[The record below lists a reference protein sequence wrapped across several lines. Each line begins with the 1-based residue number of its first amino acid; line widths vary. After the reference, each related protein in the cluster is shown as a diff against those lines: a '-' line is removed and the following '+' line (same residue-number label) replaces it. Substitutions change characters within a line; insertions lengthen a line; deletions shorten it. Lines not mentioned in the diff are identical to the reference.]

1 MLRPSPISTPGP
13 ARTAGKNGQ
22 ANSVRKGGGEPP
34 TLKNVLVLVRHGESE
49 WNRLNMFTGW
59 QDVDL
64 TEEGVAEAHRA
75 GAMLKAEGAHL
86 DMAFTSLLK
95 RAQNTLKIILS
106 ELGQDALPIVYDA
119 ALNERHY
126 GDLVGLNKD
135 EARQRWGEEQ
145 VHLWQRSYDIAPPG
159 GESLKDTAARALPFY
174 SKRIAPELKA
184 GKSVIVVGHGNTL
197 RALVM
202 QLDRLSP
209 EQVKELN
216 IGTGRPLIYRLR
228 ADGSVAEKR
237 DLAA

>member
-1 MLRPSPISTPGP
+1 VRAASKRGAGMSLSQGEEVP
-13 ARTAGKNGQ
+13 AM
-22 ANSVRKGGGEPP
+22 
-34 TLKNVLVLVRHGESE
+34 KNVLVLVRHGESE

-75 GAMLKAEGAHL
+75 GAMLKAEGAHIDL
-86 DMAFTSLLK
+86 AFTSLLK

-106 ELGQDALPIVYDA
+106 ELDQDKLPIVFDA

-159 GESLKDTAARALPFY
+159 GESLKDTAARVLPFY
-174 SKRIAPELKA
+174 TKRIVPELQA
-184 GKSVIVVGHGNTL
+184 GKNVILVAHGNSL
-197 RALVM
+197 RSLVM

-209 EQVKELN
+209 EQVKELT
-216 IGTGRPLIYRLR
+216 IGTGMPLIYRLR
-228 ADGSVAEKR
+228 PDGTVAEKR

>member
-1 MLRPSPISTPGP
+1 VRAASKRGAGMSLRHGEEVP
-13 ARTAGKNGQ
+13 AM
-22 ANSVRKGGGEPP
+22 
-34 TLKNVLVLVRHGESE
+34 KNVLVLVRHGESE

-75 GAMLKAEGAHL
+75 GAMLKAEGAHVDL
-86 DMAFTSLLK
+86 AFTSLLK

-106 ELGQDALPIVYDA
+106 ELDQDKLPIVFDA

-159 GESLKDTAARALPFY
+159 GESLKDTAARVLPFY
-174 SKRIAPELKA
+174 TKRIVPELQA
-184 GKSVIVVGHGNTL
+184 GKNVILVAHGNSL
-197 RALVM
+197 RSLVM
-202 QLDRLSP
+202 QLDRLTP
-209 EQVKELN
+209 EQVKELT
-216 IGTGRPLIYRLR
+216 ISTGMPLIYRLR
-228 ADGSVAEKR
+228 PDGTVAEKR

>member
-1 MLRPSPISTPGP
+1 MRAASKRGAGMSLRQGEEVP
-13 ARTAGKNGQ
+13 AM
-22 ANSVRKGGGEPP
+22 
-34 TLKNVLVLVRHGESE
+34 KNVLVLVRHGESE

-75 GAMLKAEGAHL
+75 GAMLKAEGAHIDL
-86 DMAFTSLLK
+86 AFTSLLK

-106 ELGQDALPIVYDA
+106 ELDQNKLPIVFDA

-159 GESLKDTAARALPFY
+159 GESLKDTAARVLPFY
-174 SKRIAPELKA
+174 TKRIVPELQA
-184 GKSVIVVGHGNTL
+184 GKNVLLVAHGNSL
-197 RALVM
+197 RSLVM
-202 QLDRLSP
+202 HLDRLSP
-209 EQVKELN
+209 EQVKELT
-216 IGTGRPLIYRLR
+216 ISTGMPLIYRLR
-228 ADGSVAEKR
+228 PDGMVAEKR

>member
-1 MLRPSPISTPGP
+1 VRAASKRGAGMSLRQGEEVP
-13 ARTAGKNGQ
+13 AM
-22 ANSVRKGGGEPP
+22 
-34 TLKNVLVLVRHGESE
+34 KNVLVLVRHGESE

-75 GAMLKAEGAHL
+75 GAMLKAEGAHIDL
-86 DMAFTSLLK
+86 AFTSLLK

-106 ELGQDALPIVYDA
+106 ELDQNKLPIVFDA

-159 GESLKDTAARALPFY
+159 GESLKDTAARVLPFY
-174 SKRIAPELKA
+174 TKRIVPELQA
-184 GKSVIVVGHGNTL
+184 GKNVLLVAHGNSL
-197 RALVM
+197 RSLVM
-202 QLDRLSP
+202 HLDRLSP
-209 EQVKELN
+209 EQVKELT
-216 IGTGRPLIYRLR
+216 ISTGMPLIYRLR
-228 ADGSVAEKR
+228 PDGTVAEKR

>member
-1 MLRPSPISTPGP
+1 VRAASKRGAGMSLGQGEQVP
-13 ARTAGKNGQ
+13 AM
-22 ANSVRKGGGEPP
+22 
-34 TLKNVLVLVRHGESE
+34 KNVLVLVRHGESE

-75 GAMLKAEGAHL
+75 GAMLKAEGAHVDL
-86 DMAFTSLLK
+86 AFTSLLK

-106 ELGQDALPIVYDA
+106 ELDQDKLPIVFDA

-159 GESLKDTAARALPFY
+159 GESLKDTAARVLPFY
-174 SKRIAPELKA
+174 TKRIVPELQA
-184 GKSVIVVGHGNTL
+184 GKNVILVAHGNSL
-197 RALVM
+197 RSLVM

-209 EQVKELN
+209 EQVKELT
-216 IGTGRPLIYRLR
+216 ISTGMPLIYRLR
-228 ADGSVAEKR
+228 PDGTVAEKR

>member
-1 MLRPSPISTPGP
+1 MSLGQGEEVP
-13 ARTAGKNGQ
+13 AM
-22 ANSVRKGGGEPP
+22 
-34 TLKNVLVLVRHGESE
+34 KNVLVLVRHGESE

-75 GAMLKAEGAHL
+75 GAMLKAEGAHVDL
-86 DMAFTSLLK
+86 AFTSLLK

-106 ELGQDALPIVYDA
+106 ELDQDKLPIVFDA

-135 EARQRWGEEQ
+135 EARERWGEEQ

-159 GESLKDTAARALPFY
+159 GESLKDTAARVLPFY
-174 SKRIAPELKA
+174 TKRIVPELQA
-184 GKSVIVVGHGNTL
+184 GKNVILVGHGNSL
-197 RALVM
+197 RSLVM

-209 EQVKELN
+209 EQVKELT
-216 IGTGRPLIYRLR
+216 ISTGMPLIYRLR
-228 ADGSVAEKR
+228 PDGTVAEKR

>member
-1 MLRPSPISTPGP
+1 MSLRQGEEVP
-13 ARTAGKNGQ
+13 AM
-22 ANSVRKGGGEPP
+22 
-34 TLKNVLVLVRHGESE
+34 KNVLVLVRHGESE

-75 GAMLKAEGAHL
+75 GAMLKAEGAHIDL
-86 DMAFTSLLK
+86 AFTSLLK

-106 ELGQDALPIVYDA
+106 ELDQDKLPIVFDA

-159 GESLKDTAARALPFY
+159 GESLKDTAARVLPFY
-174 SKRIAPELKA
+174 SKRIAPELQA
-184 GKSVIVVGHGNTL
+184 GKNVILVAHGNSL
-197 RALVM
+197 RSLVM
-202 QLDRLSP
+202 HLDRLSP
-209 EQVKELN
+209 EQVKELT
-216 IGTGRPLIYRLR
+216 IGTGMPVIYRLR
-228 ADGSVAEKR
+228 PDGTVAEKR
-237 DLAA
+237 DLGGLSA

>member
-1 MLRPSPISTPGP
+1 VRAASKRGAGMSLRQGEEVP
-13 ARTAGKNGQ
+13 AM
-22 ANSVRKGGGEPP
+22 
-34 TLKNVLVLVRHGESE
+34 KNVLVLVRHGESE

-75 GAMLKAEGAHL
+75 GAMLKAEGAHIDL
-86 DMAFTSLLK
+86 AFTSLLK

-106 ELGQDALPIVYDA
+106 ELDQNKLPIVFDA

-159 GESLKDTAARALPFY
+159 GESLKDTAARVLPFY
-174 SKRIAPELKA
+174 TKRIVPELQA
-184 GKSVIVVGHGNTL
+184 GKSVILVAHGNSL
-197 RALVM
+197 RSLVM

-209 EQVKELN
+209 EQVKELT
-216 IGTGRPLIYRLR
+216 ISTGMPLIYRLR
-228 ADGSVAEKR
+228 PDGTVAEKR

>member
-1 MLRPSPISTPGP
+1 MRAASKRGAGMSLRQGEEVP
-13 ARTAGKNGQ
+13 AM
-22 ANSVRKGGGEPP
+22 
-34 TLKNVLVLVRHGESE
+34 KNVLVLVRHGESE

-75 GAMLKAEGAHL
+75 GAMLKAEGAHIDL
-86 DMAFTSLLK
+86 AFTSLLK

-106 ELGQDALPIVYDA
+106 ELDQDTLPIVFDA

-159 GESLKDTAARALPFY
+159 GESLKDTAARVLPFY
-174 SKRIAPELKA
+174 TKRIVPELQA
-184 GKSVIVVGHGNTL
+184 GKNVILVAHGNSL
-197 RALVM
+197 RSLVM

-209 EQVKELN
+209 EQVKELT
-216 IGTGRPLIYRLR
+216 IGTGMPLIYRLR
-228 ADGSVAEKR
+228 PDGTVAEKR

>member
-1 MLRPSPISTPGP
+1 MSLRQGEEVP
-13 ARTAGKNGQ
+13 AM
-22 ANSVRKGGGEPP
+22 
-34 TLKNVLVLVRHGESE
+34 KNVLVLVRHGESE

-75 GAMLKAEGAHL
+75 GAMLKAEGAHIDL
-86 DMAFTSLLK
+86 AFTSLLK

-106 ELGQDALPIVYDA
+106 ELDQDKLPIVFDA

-159 GESLKDTAARALPFY
+159 GESLKDTAARVLPFY
-174 SKRIAPELKA
+174 TKRIVPELQA
-184 GKSVIVVGHGNTL
+184 GKNVILVAHGNSL
-197 RALVM
+197 RSLVM
-202 QLDRLSP
+202 HLDRLSP
-209 EQVKELN
+209 EQVKELT
-216 IGTGRPLIYRLR
+216 ISTGMPLIYRLR
-228 ADGSVAEKR
+228 PDGTVAEKR

>member
-1 MLRPSPISTPGP
+1 MSLRQGEESP
-13 ARTAGKNGQ
+13 AM
-22 ANSVRKGGGEPP
+22 
-34 TLKNVLVLVRHGESE
+34 KNVLVLVRHGESE
-49 WNRLNMFTGW
+49 WNRRNMFTGW
-59 QDVDL
+59 EDVDL

-86 DMAFTSLLK
+86 DIAFTSLLK
-95 RAQNTLKIILS
+95 RAQNTLTIILG
-106 ELGQDALPIVYDA
+106 ELDQDKVPIVYDA

-126 GDLVGLNKD
+126 GDLVGLDKD
-135 EARQRWGEEQ
+135 EARKRWGDEQ

-159 GESLKDTAARALPFY
+159 GESLKDTAARVLPF
-174 SKRIAPELKA
+174 STKRIVPELNA
-184 GKSVIVVGHGNTL
+184 GKSVILVGHGNSL

-209 EQVKELN
+209 SQVIELS
-216 IGTGRPLIYRLR
+216 IGTGMPLIYRLR

>member
-1 MLRPSPISTPGP
+1 MSLRQGEEAP
-13 ARTAGKNGQ
+13 AM
-22 ANSVRKGGGEPP
+22 
-34 TLKNVLVLVRHGESE
+34 KNVLVLVRHGESE

-75 GAMLKAEGAHL
+75 GAMLKAEGAHVDL
-86 DMAFTSLLK
+86 AFTSLLK

-106 ELGQDALPIVYDA
+106 ELDQDKLPIVFDA

-159 GESLKDTAARALPFY
+159 GESLKDTAARVLPFY
-174 SKRIAPELKA
+174 TKRIVPELQA
-184 GKSVIVVGHGNTL
+184 GKNVILVAHGNSL
-197 RALVM
+197 RSLVM

-209 EQVKELN
+209 EQVKELS
-216 IGTGRPLIYRLR
+216 ISTGMPLIYRLR
-228 ADGSVAEKR
+228 PDGTVAEKR

>member
-1 MLRPSPISTPGP
+1 MLRPSPISKPGP
-13 ARTAGKNGQ
+13 AKASGKSGQ
-22 ANSVRKGGGEPP
+22 ANSGRKGGEPP
-34 TLKNVLVLVRHGESE
+34 ALKNVLVLVRHGESE

-75 GAMLKAEGAHL
+75 GAMLKAEGAHI
-86 DMAFTSLLK
+86 DVACTSLLK

-106 ELGQDALPIVYDA
+106 ELGQDELPIVYDA

-159 GESLKDTAARALPFY
+159 GESLKDTAARVLPFY
-174 SKRIAPELKA
+174 AKSITPEIKA
-184 GKSVIVVGHGNTL
+184 E
-197 RALVM
+197 RA
-202 QLDRLSP
+202 
-209 EQVKELN
+209 
-216 IGTGRPLIYRLR
+216 
-228 ADGSVAEKR
+228 
-237 DLAA
+237 

>member
-1 MLRPSPISTPGP
+1 MSLRQGKELP
-13 ARTAGKNGQ
+13 AM
-22 ANSVRKGGGEPP
+22 
-34 TLKNVLVLVRHGESE
+34 KNVLVLIRHGESE

-86 DMAFTSLLK
+86 DIAFTSVLK
-95 RAQNTLKIILS
+95 RAQNTLKIILG
-106 ELGQDALPIVYDA
+106 ELGQDDVPIVTDA

-135 EARQRWGEEQ
+135 EARKRWGDEQ

-159 GESLKDTAARALPFY
+159 GESLKDTAARVLPFY
-174 SKRIAPELKA
+174 SKRIVPELQA
-184 GKSVIVVGHGNTL
+184 GKSVILVGHGNSL

-209 EQVKELN
+209 EQVMELS
-216 IGTGRPLIYRLR
+216 IGTGMPLIYRLR
-228 ADGSVAEKR
+228 VDGSVAEKR

>member
-1 MLRPSPISTPGP
+1 MSLSQGEEVP
-13 ARTAGKNGQ
+13 AM
-22 ANSVRKGGGEPP
+22 
-34 TLKNVLVLVRHGESE
+34 KNVLVLVRHGESE

-75 GAMLKAEGAHL
+75 GAMLKAEGAHI
-86 DMAFTSLLK
+86 DVACTSLLK

-106 ELGQDALPIVYDA
+106 ELDQDKLPIVYDA

-159 GESLKDTAARALPFY
+159 GESLKDTAARVLPFY
-174 SKRIAPELKA
+174 SKSITPEIKS
-184 GKSVIVVGHGNTL
+184 GKSVIVVGHGNSL

-209 EQVKELN
+209 EQVKELS
-216 IGTGRPLIYRLR
+216 IGTGMPLIYRLR

>member
-1 MLRPSPISTPGP
+1 MRPSSTSKGAVRAASKRGAGMSLGQGEEVP
-13 ARTAGKNGQ
+13 AM
-22 ANSVRKGGGEPP
+22 
-34 TLKNVLVLVRHGESE
+34 KNVLVLVRHGESE

-75 GAMLKAEGAHL
+75 GAMLKAEGAHIDL
-86 DMAFTSLLK
+86 AFTSLLK

-106 ELGQDALPIVYDA
+106 ELDQDKLPIVFDA

-159 GESLKDTAARALPFY
+159 GESLKDTAARVLPFY
-174 SKRIAPELKA
+174 TKRIVPELQA
-184 GKSVIVVGHGNTL
+184 GKNVILVAHGNSL
-197 RALVM
+197 RSLVM

-209 EQVKELN
+209 EQVKELT
-216 IGTGRPLIYRLR
+216 ISTGMPLIYRLR
-228 ADGSVAEKR
+228 PDGTVAEKR

>member
-1 MLRPSPISTPGP
+1 MSLRQGEEVP
-13 ARTAGKNGQ
+13 AM
-22 ANSVRKGGGEPP
+22 
-34 TLKNVLVLVRHGESE
+34 KNVLVLVRHGESE

-75 GAMLKAEGAHL
+75 GAMLKAEGANI
-86 DMAFTSLLK
+86 DVAFTSLLK

-106 ELGQDALPIVYDA
+106 ELDQDKLPIVYDA

-145 VHLWQRSYDIAPPG
+145 VHLWQRSYDVAPPG
-159 GESLKDTAARALPFY
+159 GESLKDTAARVLPFFA
-174 SKRIAPELKA
+174 KRVVPELQA
-184 GKSVIVVGHGNTL
+184 GKNVILVAHGNSL
-197 RALVM
+197 RSLVM
-202 QLDRLSP
+202 HLDRLSP

-216 IGTGRPLIYRLR
+216 ISTGKPLIYRLR
-228 ADGSVAEKR
+228 PDGTVAEKR

>member
-1 MLRPSPISTPGP
+1 MRAASKRGAGMSLRQGEDVP
-13 ARTAGKNGQ
+13 AM
-22 ANSVRKGGGEPP
+22 
-34 TLKNVLVLVRHGESE
+34 KNVLVLVRHGESE

-75 GAMLKAEGAHL
+75 GAMLKAEGAHIDL
-86 DMAFTSLLK
+86 AFTSLLK

-106 ELGQDALPIVYDA
+106 ELDQDKLPIVFDA

-135 EARQRWGEEQ
+135 EARERWGEEQ

-159 GESLKDTAARALPFY
+159 GESLKDTAARVLPFY
-174 SKRIAPELKA
+174 TKRIVPELQA
-184 GKSVIVVGHGNTL
+184 GKSVILVGHGNSL
-197 RALVM
+197 RSLVM

-209 EQVKELN
+209 EQVKELT
-216 IGTGRPLIYRLR
+216 ISTGMPLIYRLR
-228 ADGSVAEKR
+228 PDGTVAEKR

>member
-1 MLRPSPISTPGP
+1 MLRPSPISKPGP
-13 ARTAGKNGQ
+13 AKASGRSGQ
-22 ANSVRKGGGEPP
+22 ANSGRKGGEPP
-34 TLKNVLVLVRHGESE
+34 ALKNVLVLVRHGESE

-64 TEEGVAEAHRA
+64 TEEGMAEAHRA
-75 GAMLKAEGAHL
+75 GAMLKAEGAHIDL
-86 DMAFTSLLK
+86 AFTSLLK

-106 ELGQDALPIVYDA
+106 ELDQDKLPIVFDA

-159 GESLKDTAARALPFY
+159 GESLKDTAARVLPFY
-174 SKRIAPELKA
+174 TKRIVPELQA
-184 GKSVIVVGHGNTL
+184 GKNVILVAHGNSL
-197 RALVM
+197 RSLVM

-209 EQVKELN
+209 EQVKELS
-216 IGTGRPLIYRLR
+216 ISTGMPLIYRLR
-228 ADGSVAEKR
+228 PDGTVAEKR

>member
-1 MLRPSPISTPGP
+1 VRAASKRGAGMSLGQGEEVP
-13 ARTAGKNGQ
+13 AM
-22 ANSVRKGGGEPP
+22 
-34 TLKNVLVLVRHGESE
+34 KNVLVLVRHGESE

-75 GAMLKAEGAHL
+75 GAMLKAEGAHIDL
-86 DMAFTSLLK
+86 AFTSLLK

-106 ELGQDALPIVYDA
+106 ELDQDKLPIVFDA

-159 GESLKDTAARALPFY
+159 GESLKDTAARVLPFY
-174 SKRIAPELKA
+174 TKRIAPELQA
-184 GKSVIVVGHGNTL
+184 GKTVILVAHGNSL
-197 RALVM
+197 RSLVM
-202 QLDRLSP
+202 HLDRLSP
-209 EQVKELN
+209 EQVKELT
-216 IGTGRPLIYRLR
+216 IGTGMPVIYRLR
-228 ADGSVAEKR
+228 PDGTVAEKR
-237 DLAA
+237 DLGGLSA

>member
-1 MLRPSPISTPGP
+1 MRAASKRGAGMSLRQGEEVP
-13 ARTAGKNGQ
+13 AM
-22 ANSVRKGGGEPP
+22 
-34 TLKNVLVLVRHGESE
+34 KNVLVLVRHGESE

-75 GAMLKAEGAHL
+75 GAMLKAEGAHVDL
-86 DMAFTSLLK
+86 AFTSLLK

-106 ELGQDALPIVYDA
+106 ELDQDKLPIVFDA

-135 EARQRWGEEQ
+135 EARERWGEEQ

-159 GESLKDTAARALPFY
+159 GESLKDTAARVLPFY
-174 SKRIAPELKA
+174 TKRIVPELQA
-184 GKSVIVVGHGNTL
+184 GKNVILVAHGNSL
-197 RALVM
+197 RSLVM

-216 IGTGRPLIYRLR
+216 IGTGMPLIYRLR

>member
-1 MLRPSPISTPGP
+1 MRAASKCGAGMSLRQGEEVP
-13 ARTAGKNGQ
+13 AM
-22 ANSVRKGGGEPP
+22 
-34 TLKNVLVLVRHGESE
+34 KNVLVLVRHGESE

-75 GAMLKAEGAHL
+75 GAMLKAEGAHVDL
-86 DMAFTSLLK
+86 AFTSLLK

-106 ELGQDALPIVYDA
+106 ELDQDKLPIVFDA

-159 GESLKDTAARALPFY
+159 GESLKDTAARVLPFY
-174 SKRIAPELKA
+174 TKRIAPELQA
-184 GKSVIVVGHGNTL
+184 GKSVILVGHGNSL
-197 RALVM
+197 RSLVM

-209 EQVKELN
+209 EQVKELT
-216 IGTGRPLIYRLR
+216 ISTGMPLIYRLR
-228 ADGSVAEKR
+228 PDGTVAEKR